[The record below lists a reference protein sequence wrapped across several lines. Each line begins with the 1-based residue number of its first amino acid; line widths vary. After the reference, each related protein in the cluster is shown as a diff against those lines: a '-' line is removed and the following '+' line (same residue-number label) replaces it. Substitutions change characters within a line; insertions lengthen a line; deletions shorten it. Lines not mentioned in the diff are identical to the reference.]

1 MPSKLKLELDRL
13 TQARNEARAR
23 RQAIVDRAER
33 EDRKDLTEA
42 ETRAF
47 NTLTEDISVL
57 DERVG
62 EAAAELRRSG
72 YGDPTVDA
80 VRGGTA
86 AAPGAGGPGGPDARS
101 ASEAWGRN
109 TAAALRRDLGGGEQR
124 AVISGSVDVPTLV
137 LPSVVDI
144 PHPARLIDLFTNRQV
159 SESMAFEYFRQ
170 TARVNNATAV
180 PDLATK
186 PTSVLTVQAIQDRC
200 RVIAHLSEPVPY
212 RIFVDQN
219 EISSWLADEMAQGV
233 LDAIE
238 AEAIG
243 APTGTGPGTGSGEH
257 MVGVRKVAGTT
268 AVAFNTDVPTTLRHA
283 VTVMQN
289 LGEQPTGWALNP
301 ADAEAIDLLRW
312 GASGGFLTGGYEGT
326 GQAEQANLADNIFGP
341 TRPRVVS
348 PSVPQGTA
356 ILADWTKLKLFVHWG
371 MTIMVNAFSD
381 SLFQANAVQLRAEML
396 VGIGILRPQSFALVA
411 LA

>member
-1 MPSKLKLELDRL
+1 MPSALKTELDRL

-23 RQAIVDRAER
+23 RQAITDRCEAEGR
-33 EDRKDLTEA
+33 QDLTED

-47 NTLTEDISVL
+47 RTLSEDLEVL

-72 YGDPTVDA
+72 YGDPTVQA
-80 VRGGTA
+80 IRGGTN
-86 AAPGAGGPGGPDARS
+86 APDAGAGPGGPDARS
-101 ASEAWGRN
+101 ANAAWGRN
-109 TAAALRRDLGGGEQR
+109 TAVALRRDLGGGEQR
-124 AVISGSVDVPTLV
+124 AVISGSVDIPTLV
-137 LPSVVDI
+137 LPQVVEI

-159 SESMAFEYFRQ
+159 AESMAFSFYQQ
-170 TARVNNATAV
+170 TARTNNATAV

-186 PTSVLTVQAIQDRC
+186 PTSVLTVKEVQDRC

-212 RIFVDQN
+212 RIFVDYN
-219 EISSWLADEMAQGV
+219 EISSWLADEMAAGV
-233 LDAIE
+233 LDAVE

-257 MVGVRKVAGTT
+257 MTGLRKVSGTT
-268 AVAFNTDVPTTLRHA
+268 AVPFTTDAATSMRHA
-283 VTVMQN
+283 ITVLQN
-289 LGEQPTGWALNP
+289 LGEKPTGWALNP
-301 ADAEAIDLLRW
+301 VDAEAIDLTRW
-312 GASGGFLTGGYEGT
+312 GAAGGFLTDGYATDSDVQFG
-326 GQAEQANLADNIFGP
+326 NSDNIFGS
-341 TRPRVVS
+341 TTPRVVS

-356 ILADWTKLKLFVHWG
+356 ILADWSKLKLFIHWN
-371 MTIMVNAFSD
+371 MSVMVNAFSD